1 MDAPIEEPMQEEQPK
16 SAADEIREFSTCLM
30 VFSSQDDNMHLL
42 DKIFTSKEWK
52 ENEDS
57 KKFNVATTTYEEFL
71 DGKKHDTFDFVAL
84 WFTNNMTRDD
94 LEMKQDYY
102 DYYMQVPILHYA
114 YVRDAQNEN
123 DLAEVLKYLKEK
135 CDERLFSGDPGVLK
149 NDELKEAKG
158 CADGIIAHLVRLHD
172 RKVELFDGTV
182 KKAFDKFDKD
192 GNGTIDAAELK
203 ELSTALGQPLS
214 DEQLESALKDLDLN
228 GDGVIDEK
236 EFCRWYFT
244 GMKAYNGATRSML
257 QMRNQTST
265 IFDVLSKDDI
275 QKIIKDDKSMTKHRV
290 KIQFNEPPESYYAEL
305 IYHLLGPYT
314 EKMNAETADFAKE
327 IDLKEKAGA
336 KSAKVYATVS
346 IAMKPGQK
354 AKYEEYSK
362 NLMKLFEDN
371 KPAPSEFVPDMYLR
385 LYADD
390 DKLTAKFLLVLPEML
405 NPLKSV

>member
-1 MDAPIEEPMQEEQPK
+1 
-16 SAADEIREFSTCLM
+16 
-30 VFSSQDDNMHLL
+30 
-42 DKIFTSKEWK
+42 
-52 ENEDS
+52 
-57 KKFNVATTTYEEFL
+57 
-71 DGKKHDTFDFVAL
+71 
-84 WFTNNMTRDD
+84 
-94 LEMKQDYY
+94 
-102 DYYMQVPILHYA
+102 
-114 YVRDAQNEN
+114 
-123 DLAEVLKYLKEK
+123 
-135 CDERLFSGDPGVLK
+135 
-149 NDELKEAKG
+149 
-158 CADGIIAHLVRLHD
+158 
-172 RKVELFDGTV
+172 
-182 KKAFDKFDKD
+182 
-192 GNGTIDAAELK
+192 
-203 ELSTALGQPLS
+203 
-214 DEQLESALKDLDLN
+214 
-228 GDGVIDEK
+228 
-236 EFCRWYFT
+236 
-244 GMKAYNGATRSML
+244 
-257 QMRNQTST
+257 
-265 IFDVLSKDDI
+265 
-275 QKIIKDDKSMTKHRV
+275 MTKHRV